1 MNPRIAILAA
11 AFACSSAAPPP
22 PAPVTGPKLVAELS
36 GRTAGK
42 PQRCVGV
49 APGVEFS
56 TSGENPRL
64 LLYDDGK
71 TIWASSLGS
80 GCGFGPSETVV
91 PAGESASF
99 YCRGDLVK
107 AGSRM
112 SVSPFG
118 QRCALGNFTPYRSA
132 KPAH

>member
-1 MNPRIAILAA
+1 MKLRLVLITAA
-11 AFACSSAAPPP
+11 LACSSAAPPKP
-22 PAPVTGPKLVAELS
+22 VAELK

-49 APGVEFS
+49 EPGVEFN
-56 TSGENPRL
+56 TSDEDPHL

-71 TIWASSLGS
+71 TIWANNLGT
-80 GCGFGPSETVV
+80 GCGFGPSESVI

-99 YCRGDLVK
+99 YCRGDFVK

-112 SVSPFG
+112 NLSPFG
-118 QRCALGNFTPYRSA
+118 QRCVLGNFTPYRSA
-132 KPAH
+132 KPSR